1 MSKSTCTI
9 CSKTIHKFEEIEVL
23 DQTWHRS
30 CFKCGA
36 GSNNGCGQSL
46 SIDSYREHDNIPYC
60 SKCHISMKR
69 NSVDRE
75 KVTSNTNT
83 TNNTEERTRSQ
94 PLVKKPPPT
103 TSPTHISKDIVD
115 NIIKKKAAP
124 LSPPPPMSPGG
135 FKPKDISKLI
145 AKSPH
150 HRDAKHDSSSD
161 SNSDSNSQSSKDSK
175 SSDSNSDD
183 EHIPP
188 RKSLF
193 PPKGHRHTDNRR
205 QGNDSDSD
213 SDDSNDSSHDK
224 APPKKHTS
232 KKNKS
237 DTNNNTATTAKAES
251 KVSERDSTLTN
262 DNNETKQT
270 TTNTNPNKP
279 SKSIPKINTNTTTNN
294 SKNKEIIFN
303 FTKFLHSAKNRKLK
317 AFLLS
322 PVNRGITVRCYIER
336 DRFGANMLGKYC
348 IVCCVCVC
356 GV

>member
-9 CSKTIHKFEEIEVL
+9 CSKTIQKFEEIDVL

-46 SIDSYREHDNIPYC
+46 STDSYREHDNIPYC

-75 KVTSNTNT
+75 KAATTN
-83 TNNTEERTRSQ
+83 NNTEERTRSQQ

-103 TSPTHISKDIVD
+103 TSPTHISRDIVD

-150 HRDAKHDSSSD
+150 NHRDAKGHDSSSD
-161 SNSDSNSQSSKDSK
+161 SNSDSNSQSSRDSN
-175 SSDSNSDD
+175 SSNSNSDD

-193 PPKGHRHTDNRR
+193 PPKNRHTGNRR

-224 APPKKHTS
+224 ALPKKHTS

-237 DTNNNTATTAKAES
+237 DTNNTTNTTTAPNRAES
-251 KVSERDSTLTN
+251 KLSERDTN
-262 DNNETKQT
+262 NNETKNTT
-270 TTNTNPNKP
+270 TTNTTNVPSKP
-279 SKSIPKINTNTTTNN
+279 SKSIPKLNTTSNTT

-336 DRFGANMLGKYC
+336 DRFGANMLG
-348 IVCCVCVC
+348 
-356 GV
+356 

>member
-9 CSKTIHKFEEIEVL
+9 CSKTIQKFEEIDVL

-46 SIDSYREHDNIPYC
+46 SVESYREHDNIPYC

-75 KVTSNTNT
+75 KVTSNTN
-83 TNNTEERTRSQ
+83 NNTEERARSQ
-94 PLVKKPPPT
+94 PPLVKKPPPT
-103 TSPTHISKDIVD
+103 TSPTHISRDIVD
-115 NIIKKKAAP
+115 NIIKKKSAP

-150 HRDAKHDSSSD
+150 HHRDAKGHDSSSD
-161 SNSDSNSQSSKDSK
+161 SNSDSNSQSRRDSN

-193 PPKGHRHTDNRR
+193 PPKGRHTGNRR
-205 QGNDSDSD
+205 QGSDSDSD
-213 SDDSNDSSHDK
+213 SSDDSNDSNSDK
-224 APPKKHTS
+224 ALPKKHTS

-237 DTNNNTATTAKAES
+237 DTNNNT
-251 KVSERDSTLTN
+251 
-262 DNNETKQT
+262 T
-270 TTNTNPNKP
+270 TTNTAPNRAESKLSERDTNNESKNTNTNVPSKP
-279 SKSIPKINTNTTTNN
+279 SKSAIPKMDLKSTPN

-336 DRFGANMLGKYC
+336 DRFGANMLG
-348 IVCCVCVC
+348 
-356 GV
+356 